1 MLHPTTHQIF
11 ALAALGVAL
20 GSSALAR
27 RGGGTVAK
35 SEPAPAA
42 VDAETLASLLVQGS
56 PEVVVLALDE
66 PRHPLRFAQPAS
78 LYGANDEALLAGAPR
93 HRRLILVGADVVRVD
108 RLARK
113 LRATGREVQVLAGGL
128 DSWDQLIAESPAVP
142 AADAN
147 AAAWHRYRHKLG
159 LRRAFG
165 EDAGREAAPV
175 AAPKPLAPAAPVA
188 KKREGC

>member
-27 RGGGTVAK
+27 RGGGPELQ

-42 VDAETLASLLVQGS
+42 VDAETLATLLVQGAADT
-56 PEVVVLALDE
+56 VVLALDE
-66 PRHPLRFAQPAS
+66 PRHPLRFAQPAA
-78 LYGANDEALLAGAPR
+78 LYGATDEALLVSAPR

-108 RLARK
+108 RLARR
-113 LRATGREVQVLAGGL
+113 LRATGRQVQVLAGGL
-128 DSWDQLIAESPAVP
+128 DSWDQLMAESPAVP

-147 AAAWHRYRHKLG
+147 AAAWQRYRQRLG
-159 LRRAFG
+159 LKRAFG
-165 EDAGREAAPV
+165 DETGAVGAPV
-175 AAPKPLAPAAPVA
+175 AAPRPPAPAGAVA